1 MPVSKKNGDD
11 AAGVS
16 FARDLGTFDAT
27 MIGIGAM
34 IGAGIFVLT
43 GIAAGEA
50 GPAALLAFAL
60 NGVVTLLTA
69 LCYAELASA
78 YPKSGGGYSYIRKAF
93 PGPAG
98 FVSGWMLWFCY
109 IIACALYARGFGS
122 YFWEFVRHYFPGL
135 LKFVFSAMGH
145 NAPALVMTAVVG
157 VVFILINM
165 RGTALTGSVENV
177 INMAKIVILC
187 IFILYGL
194 KQIFHIPVE
203 AAASFKPF
211 FPNGFGGVVMA
222 MGLTFIAFEGY
233 DLIAT
238 VAEEIKN
245 PEKTI
250 PKATL
255 ISLAV
260 TISIYLLVLVVCI
273 GAIRPDSGTSW
284 QFLGRYQ
291 ETAIAKAAENFMPF
305 FGVALIIFGGL
316 LSTVSA
322 LNATIL
328 ASSRVAFSMSRD
340 KMLPRSMST
349 IHPHRRTPHIAI
361 AVTGIIVLLM
371 AVLFPIHVIGSA
383 ASVMFLLTF
392 MLVNLSLIA
401 LRRKFP
407 ELKGGFRVPFYPVTP
422 IAAIVLNLILAVGQ
436 FNFDAR
442 AWYITIVWIIVGLF
456 VYFVYFEKTTA
467 AEMPQVL
474 AVQQPKNESSYD
486 YRILIPLHNPDNV
499 IPLMELAI
507 PLAKAHKGEIIVLG
521 VVDIPINLP
530 PHEGMRWIHHKTPL
544 LKTAIRFGREQ
555 GVETRSALRIAHHVY
570 DGIIEAAVTEKASL
584 VLMGWKGY
592 TTTRDRIFGEVT
604 DKTVRLVPCD
614 LITVKLN
621 RAPSIKR
628 ILIPTAGGPHATL
641 AAELVARYRE
651 AYGYEVSCC
660 YVVPS
665 DANEYQREM
674 AREWVR
680 KTIRI
685 TGLEGKAQV
694 QLIEGKR
701 IAEALVRAGEE
712 YDLIVLGA
720 SKEGIFSS
728 VLFGEIPEKVARYS
742 QTPVMIVK
750 RYEGPLK
757 TIVKRIMG

>member
-1 MPVSKKNGDD
+1 MAVSKKNADD
-11 AAGVS
+11 ATRVS
-16 FARDLGTFDAT
+16 FARDLGLFDAT

-78 YPKSGGGYSYIRKAF
+78 YPKSGGGYSYIKKAF

-122 YFWEFVRHYFPGL
+122 YFWELVQRYFP
-135 LKFVFSAMGH
+135 KSSEFVFQMMGH
-145 NAPALVMTAVVG
+145 DTPALIMTVLVG

-165 RGTALTGSVENV
+165 RGTALTGNVENV
-177 INMAKIVILC
+177 ITMAKVVILG
-187 IFILYGL
+187 IFIVYGL
-194 KQIFHIPVE
+194 KQIFHIPIE

-211 FPNGFGGVVMA
+211 FPKGFGGVVMA

-238 VAEEIKN
+238 VAEEIKR

-255 ISLAV
+255 ISLVV
-260 TISIYLLVLVVCI
+260 TISIYLLVLLVCI

-284 QFLGRYQ
+284 EFLGRYQ

-340 KMLPRSMST
+340 KMLPRLIST

-392 MLVNLSLIA
+392 MLVDLSLIA

-407 ELKGGFRVPFYPVTP
+407 ELKGGFRVPLYPVTP
-422 IAAIVLNLILAVGQ
+422 IAAIALNLFLAMGQ
-436 FNFDAR
+436 FEFDVR
-442 AWYITIVWIIVGLF
+442 AWYITIIWVISGLF

-474 AVQQPKNESSYD
+474 AVQQAKSESPYD

-499 IPLMELAI
+499 IPLMKLAI

-521 VVDIPINLP
+521 VVDIPISLP
-530 PHEGMRWIHHKTPL
+530 PHEGMRWVHHKTPL
-544 LKTAIRFGREQ
+544 LKKALRFGKEQ

-570 DGIIEAAVTEKASL
+570 DGIIETAVTEKASL

-621 RAPSIKR
+621 AAPSIKR

-641 AAELVARYRE
+641 AAEFVALYRE

-660 YVVPS
+660 YVLPP
-665 DANEYQREM
+665 DANEYQREI
-674 AREWVR
+674 ARQWIR
-680 KTIRI
+680 KTTRI

-694 QLIEGKR
+694 QLIQGKR
-701 IAEALVRAGEE
+701 IAEALVRAGKE

-742 QTPVMIVK
+742 QRPVMIVK

-757 TIVKRIMG
+757 TIVKRILG

>member
-1 MPVSKKNGDD
+1 MGVSKKIADD

-43 GIAAGEA
+43 GMAAGEA

-78 YPKSGGGYSYIRKAF
+78 YPKSGGGYSYITKAF

-122 YFWEFVRHYFPGL
+122 YFWEFVRHYFPGVSGL
-135 LKFVFSAMGH
+135 VFQVLGH
-145 NAPALVMTAVVG
+145 NAPELLMTTVVG

-165 RGTALTGSVENV
+165 RGTALTGSVEN
-177 INMAKIVILC
+177 IITMAKIVILG

-194 KQIFHIPVE
+194 KQIFHMPVE

-211 FPNGFGGVVMA
+211 FPKGFGGVVMA

-250 PKATL
+250 PRATL

-260 TISIYLLVLVVCI
+260 TISIYLLVLLVCI

-340 KMLPRSMST
+340 KMLPRSIST

-361 AVTGIIVLLM
+361 AVTGIIVLVM

-422 IAAIVLNLILAVGQ
+422 IAAIVLNLILAIGQ
-436 FNFDAR
+436 FDFDAR

-499 IPLMELAI
+499 IPLMKMAI
-507 PLAKAHKGEIIVLG
+507 PLAKARKGEIIVLG

-544 LKTAIRFGREQ
+544 LKTAIRFGREE

-570 DGIIEAAVTEKASL
+570 DGIIEAAVSEKASL

-604 DKTVRLVPCD
+604 DKTVRQVPCD

-621 RAPSIKR
+621 AAPSIKR

-641 AAELVARYRE
+641 AAEFVARYRE

-660 YVVPS
+660 YVVPP

-674 AREWVR
+674 AREWIR
-680 KTIRI
+680 KTTRI
-685 TGLEGKAQV
+685 TALEGKAQV

-701 IAEALVRAGEE
+701 IAEALVRAGKE

-757 TIVKRIMG
+757 TLVKRIMG